1 MRNRYLK
8 YPLSIFTVGMD
19 SQGLRRTL
27 SLFDA
32 FSIGINAIV
41 GAGIFVVIGIA
52 AGAAGPALIL
62 SIIISFVISTFTA
75 LSFVRLSKLI
85 TKEGGA
91 YEFAHELLPAPLG
104 FLTGWLWLFS
114 NIIGGAAV
122 AMGFAQYLSFFIPV
136 GDYRFVAAAI
146 SLAVTLLNY
155 YGVKGSAL
163 VGDAVNIVK
172 MGILALFV
180 IVGIFFIDL
189 GNFTPFAPKGLGGAV
204 TGAALFFFAFTGFG
218 RIATVSE
225 EVKNPQRTV
234 PRAIILS
241 LAVSS
246 LIYVLVAF
254 VALGLI
260 GYSSLSVSSF
270 PLAEAILRSGI
281 WGIGYV
287 ITVGALVAT
296 FGVLLT
302 SVLGV
307 SRVAFAMSRNRDL
320 PILFSRVHEKY
331 RIPHYA
337 VIFSGLI
344 MVMLAGLSSFNLV
357 INASSATALIY
368 YALSNAS
375 AFRSKDVRSSN
386 VIPFL
391 GVISCLAILV
401 FLSLNSLLLT
411 LIIVCIGMIYYLAK
425 RRWHTAG
432 VE

>member
-1 MRNRYLK
+1 
-8 YPLSIFTVGMD
+8 MD

-52 AGAAGPALIL
+52 AGAAGPALML
-62 SIIISFVISTFTA
+62 SIVISFVISTFTA
-75 LSFVRLSKLI
+75 LSFVRLSKAI

-91 YEFAHELLPAPLG
+91 YEFAHELLPPPLG

-122 AMGFAQYLSFFIPV
+122 AMGFAQYLSFLIPV
-136 GDYRFVAAAI
+136 GDYRVVAAAI
-146 SLAVTLLNY
+146 SLVVTLLNY

-163 VGDAVNIVK
+163 VGDAVNIIK

-180 IVGIFFIDL
+180 IVGIFFISL
-189 GNFTPFAPKGLGGAV
+189 GNFAPFAPNGLGGAL

-218 RIATVSE
+218 RITTVSE
-225 EVKNPQRTV
+225 EVKDPQRTV
-234 PRAIILS
+234 PQAIILS
-241 LAVSS
+241 LTVSS
-246 LIYVLVAF
+246 LIYVMVAF

-270 PLAEAILRSGI
+270 PLAEAIVKTGI

-320 PILFSRVHEKY
+320 PALFSRVHEKY

-344 MVMLAGLSSFNLV
+344 MVMLAGLSSFNLI

-368 YALSNAS
+368 YALANAS
-375 AFRSKDVRSSN
+375 ALRSKNVRFSN
-386 VIPFL
+386 VVPFL
-391 GVISCLAILV
+391 GVVSCLAMLV

-411 LIIVCIGMIYYLAK
+411 LTIVCIGMIYYLAK
-425 RRWHTAG
+425 RCRRTIRG
-432 VE
+432 